1 VNILSLNPG
10 SSSLKF
16 ALFENGGLG
25 DTLPEV
31 KGAISRLGRP
41 DASLS
46 VAWRDGRKEDSAARA
61 GNLTEAVTHALDLGS
76 RADAVGC
83 RVVHGGPSFDRPV
96 RVGDEEL
103 AAIEALAPLAP
114 LHNPADVAA
123 IKAVRSAR
131 PDLPVY
137 AVFDT
142 AFHRT
147 MPDEAALYALPKE
160 LATKHHIRRYGFH
173 GISYRYIAELLAP
186 KYKRVIACHLGNG
199 ASVCAIREGESLAT
213 SMGFTPLEGLI
224 MGTRSG
230 SLDPS
235 IVLYLQRQAG
245 MSVDEI
251 EDLLNHKSGLLG
263 LSGVSADVQELEASH
278 SPALAAFAYR
288 AAQYIGAY
296 FVSLGGLD
304 SLVFTGGIG
313 EHSASMR
320 SMVCEHLACLGIALA
335 RSDTHSGYRQVNAPN
350 SIPVWVIPAEEERQ
364 IAREI
369 SRL

>member
-1 VNILSLNPG
+1 MNILSLNPG

-16 ALFENGGLG
+16 ALFENGGQG
-25 DTLPEV
+25 DTPSLV

-46 VAWRDGRKEDSAARA
+46 VAWRDGQKEESAAGA
-61 GNLTEAVTHALDLGS
+61 GSLAEAVAHALELCS
-76 RADAVGC
+76 AADAVGC
-83 RVVHGGPSFDRPV
+83 RVVHGGPAFDGPV
-96 RVGDEEL
+96 RVGDQEL

-114 LHNPADVAA
+114 LHNPADVTA

-131 PDLPVY
+131 PNLPVY

-147 MPDEAALYALPKE
+147 LPDEAALYALPKE
-160 LATKHHIRRYGFH
+160 LASKHHIRRYGFH
-173 GISYRYIAELLAP
+173 GISYRYITELLAP
-186 KYKRVIACHLGNG
+186 KYGRIIACHLGNG
-199 ASVCAIREGESLAT
+199 ASVCAIRDGRSIDT

-235 IVLYLQRQAG
+235 LVLYLQRQAG
-245 MSVDEI
+245 MSVDEV

-278 SPALAAFAYR
+278 SSALTAFAYR

-296 FVSLGGLD
+296 YVSLGGLD
-304 SLVFTGGIG
+304 ALVFTGGIG

-320 SMVCEHLACLGIALA
+320 SMICERLTCLGIVL
-335 RSDTHSGYRQVNAPN
+335 THSENSGYRQINAPS
-350 SIPVWVIPAEEERQ
+350 SIPVWVVPAEEERQ

-369 SRL
+369 SRR